1 MTVVFGGICPHPPIM
16 VPEVGREGAA
26 EVKSSQTAML
36 ELGKR
41 IIESGAEVL
50 VIISPHAPLFR
61 DFIALNVSPRL
72 KGNLGQFG
80 AAGVSFDLDNDLKI
94 AKEIVYQ
101 SALLEI
107 PVYEMDEEF
116 ARKYHINLNLDHGM
130 TVPLYFILQ
139 AGASLPLVAV
149 SMGLLP
155 GEQLYKFG
163 AAVSRSASKLG
174 KKVAVLASGD
184 LSHRLTRKAPAGFD
198 PKGKEFDLKMVELV
212 SKAQFEEILHID
224 EELAEKAG
232 ECGLR
237 SIQMMSG
244 SFDGLSVKGEV
255 LSYEGP
261 FGVGYMVA
269 VLTPGEPKP
278 ENRIMDKFLEQN
290 KERGEESYLV
300 RIARQTLENYLATG
314 KLQIPEDKDI
324 PPQFAGK
331 AGAFVSLKKHGN
343 LRGCIGTITGQYK
356 NVVAEVVHNAISAA
370 THDPRFYP
378 VDRGELADLSYS
390 VDVLGPPE
398 AVNSLE
404 ELDPKNYG
412 VIVRSG
418 RRSGLLLP
426 DLEGVDT
433 VDEQVSIAKQKA
445 GIGPD
450 EPVQLERFK
459 VERYK

>member
-1 MTVVFGGICPHPPIM
+1 M
-16 VPEVGREGAA
+16 VPEVGKEGAA
-26 EVKSSQTAML
+26 EVKSSQKAML

-41 IIESGAEVL
+41 VVESGAEVL
-50 VIISPHAPLFR
+50 LVISPHAPLFR
-61 DFIALNVSPRL
+61 DFIALNISPRL

-80 AAGVSFDLDNDLKI
+80 AANVSFDLDNDL
-94 AKEIVYQ
+94 AMAGEIVCQ
-101 SALLEI
+101 SALLKI
-107 PVYEMDEEF
+107 PVIEMDEEF
-116 ARKYHINLNLDHGM
+116 ARQYHVDLNLDHGM
-130 TVPLYFILQ
+130 TVPLYFLLK
-139 AGASLPLVAV
+139 AGVRLPLIAV

-155 GEQLYKFG
+155 EEQLYAFG
-163 AAVSRSASKLG
+163 AAISRAASKLG
-174 KKVAVLASGD
+174 RKMAVLASGD
-184 LSHRLTRKAPAGFD
+184 LSHRLTRNAPAGFD
-198 PKGKEFDLKMVELV
+198 PKGKEFDLKMVGLV
-212 SKAQFEEILHID
+212 GKAQLEEILYID
-224 EELAEKAG
+224 KDLAEKAG

-244 SFDGLSVKGEV
+244 SLDGLSVEGEV

-269 VLTPGEPKP
+269 VLTPKEQKP
-278 ENRIMDKFLEQN
+278 ESGILDKLLAQN
-290 KERGEESYLV
+290 KEPGEESYLV
-300 RIARQTLENYLATG
+300 RIARQTLENYYATG

-324 PPQFAGK
+324 PPEFAGK

-370 THDPRFYP
+370 TRDPRFYP
-378 VDRGELADLSYS
+378 VVREELADLSYS

-398 AVNSLE
+398 IVSGLE

-433 VDEQVSIAKQKA
+433 VEEQVSIARQKA

-450 EPVQLERFK
+450 EHVQLERFK
-459 VERYK
+459 VERHK

>member
-16 VPEVGREGAA
+16 VPEVGKEGAA

-41 IIESGAEVL
+41 IVDSGADVL

-80 AAGVSFDLDNDLKI
+80 AAGVSFDLDNDL
-94 AKEIVYQ
+94 AMVKEIVFQ
-101 SALLEI
+101 SALLKI
-107 PVYEMDEEF
+107 PVFEMDEEF
-116 ARKYHINLNLDHGM
+116 ARKYHVNLNLDHGM
-130 TVPLYFILQ
+130 TVPLYFVIK
-139 AGASLPLVAV
+139 AGVRLPLVAA

-155 GEQLYKFG
+155 EEQLYAFG
-163 AAVSRSASKLG
+163 AAVSRSASRLG
-174 KKVAVLASGD
+174 KRVAVLASGD

-198 PKGKEFDLKMVELV
+198 PKGKEFDLKMVELI

-224 EELAEKAG
+224 KDLAEKAG

-244 SFDGLSVKGEV
+244 SLDGLSAKGEV

-269 VLTPGEPKP
+269 VITPGEPKP
-278 ENRIMDKFLEQN
+278 GSGILDKLLVQN
-290 KERGEESYLV
+290 KEPGEESFLV
-300 RIARQTLENYLATG
+300 SVARKTLENYYKTG
-314 KLQIPEDKDI
+314 KLEIPEDKDI
-324 PPQFAGK
+324 PPQFSGK
-331 AGAFVSLKKHGN
+331 AGVFVSLKIHGN
-343 LRGCIGTITGQYK
+343 LRGCIGTLTGQYK
-356 NVVAEVVHNAISAA
+356 NVVAEVAHNVISAA
-370 THDPRFYP
+370 TRDPRFYP
-378 VDRGELADLSYS
+378 VVKEELADLSYS

-404 ELDPKNYG
+404 ELNSKNYG

-426 DLEGVDT
+426 DLEEVDT
-433 VDEQVSIAKQKA
+433 VEEQVSIARQKA

-450 EPVQLERFK
+450 EPIQLERFR

>member
-1 MTVVFGGICPHPPIM
+1 MTVVLGGICPHPPIM

-41 IIESGAEVL
+41 VVESGAEVL
-50 VIISPHAPLFR
+50 LVISPHAPLFR
-61 DFIALNVSPRL
+61 DFIALNISPRL

-80 AAGVSFDLDNDLKI
+80 AADVSFDLDNDL
-94 AKEIVYQ
+94 AMAGEIVCQ
-101 SALLEI
+101 SALLKI
-107 PVYEMDEEF
+107 PVIEMDEEF
-116 ARKYHINLNLDHGM
+116 ARQYHVDLNLDHGM
-130 TVPLYFILQ
+130 TVPLYFLLK
-139 AGASLPLVAV
+139 AGVRLPLIAV

-155 GEQLYKFG
+155 EEQLYAFG
-163 AAVSRSASKLG
+163 AAISRAASKLG
-174 KKVAVLASGD
+174 RNVAVLASGD

-212 SKAQFEEILHID
+212 GKAQLEEILHID
-224 EELAEKAG
+224 KDLTEKAG

-244 SFDGLSVKGEV
+244 SLDGLSVKGEV

-269 VLTPGEPKP
+269 VLTPKELKP
-278 ENRIMDKFLEQN
+278 ESGILDKLLVQN
-290 KERGEESYLV
+290 KESGEESYLV
-300 RIARQTLENYLATG
+300 RIARQTLENYYATG
-314 KLQIPEDKDI
+314 QLQIPEDKDI
-324 PPQFAGK
+324 PPEFAGK

-343 LRGCIGTITGQYK
+343 LRGCIGTISGQYK

-370 THDPRFYP
+370 TRDPRFYP
-378 VDRGELADLSYS
+378 VVREELADLSYS

-398 AVNSLE
+398 IVSGLE

-433 VDEQVSIAKQKA
+433 VEEQVSIARQKA

-459 VERYK
+459 VERHK

>member
-41 IIESGAEVL
+41 IINSGAEVL
-50 VIISPHAPLFR
+50 LIISPHAPLFH
-61 DFIALNVSPRL
+61 DFIALNISPRL

-80 AAGVSFDLDNDLKI
+80 AADVSFDLDNDL
-94 AKEIVYQ
+94 AMVKEIIYQ
-101 SALLEI
+101 SALLKI
-107 PVYEMDEEF
+107 PVFEMDEEF
-116 ARKYHINLNLDHGM
+116 AQKYHVNLNLDHGM
-130 TVPLYFILQ
+130 TVPLHFLLKS
-139 AGASLPLVAV
+139 GVRLPLVAV

-155 GEQLYKFG
+155 KEQLYAFG
-163 AAVSRSASKLG
+163 AAVSRSASRLEKR
-174 KKVAVLASGD
+174 VAVLASGD

-198 PKGKEFDLKMVELV
+198 PKGKEFDLKIVELV
-212 SKAQFEEILHID
+212 GKAKLEEILHIEKD
-224 EELAEKAG
+224 LAEKAG

-244 SFDGLSVKGEV
+244 SLDGLSVKGEV

-269 VLTPGEPKP
+269 VLTPGESKP
-278 ENRIMDKFLEQN
+278 ESGILDKLLVQN
-290 KERGEESYLV
+290 EELGEESYLV
-300 RIARQTLENYLATG
+300 RIARKTLENYYAAG
-314 KLQIPEDKDI
+314 KFEMPEDKDI
-324 PPQFAGK
+324 PLQFTGK
-331 AGAFVSLKKHGN
+331 AGAFVSLKIHGN

-356 NVVAEVVHNAISAA
+356 NVVAEVAHNAISAA
-370 THDPRFYP
+370 TRDPRFYP
-378 VDRGELADLSYS
+378 VAKEELADLTYS

-398 AVNSLE
+398 TVSSLE

-433 VDEQVSIAKQKA
+433 VEEQVSIARQKA

>member
-16 VPEVGREGAA
+16 VPEVGGKSAA

-36 ELGKR
+36 ELGRR
-41 IIESGAEVL
+41 IVDSGAEVL
-50 VIISPHAPLFR
+50 LVISPHAPLFQ

-80 AAGVSFDLDNDLKI
+80 AADVSFDLNNDL
-94 AKEIVYQ
+94 AMVKEIVYQ
-101 SALLEI
+101 SSFLKI
-107 PVYEMDEEF
+107 PVIGMDEEF
-116 ARKYHINLNLDHGM
+116 ARKYHVNLNLDHGM
-130 TVPLYFILQ
+130 TVPLYFILK
-139 AGASLPLVAV
+139 AGVLLPLVAV

-155 GEQLYKFG
+155 EEQLYKFG
-163 AAVSRSASKLG
+163 VAISRSAAKLG
-174 KKVAVLASGD
+174 RRIAVLASGD
-184 LSHRLTRKAPAGFD
+184 LSHRLTRNAPAGFD

-212 SKAQFEEILHID
+212 GKAKFEEILYID
-224 EELAEKAG
+224 KDLAEKAG

-237 SIQMMSG
+237 SIQMISG

-278 ENRIMDKFLEQN
+278 ETGILDKFLEQA
-290 KERGEESYLV
+290 KEPAEESYLV
-300 RIARQTLENYLATG
+300 RIARQTLETYYATG
-314 KLQIPEDKDI
+314 ELQIPEDKDI

-356 NVVAEVVHNAISAA
+356 NVVVEVVHNAISAA

-378 VDRGELADLSYS
+378 VVREELADLNYS

-398 AVNSLE
+398 IVSSLE

-433 VDEQVSIAKQKA
+433 VEEQVSIARQKA
-445 GIGPD
+445 GIGPN